1 MKGFLIGLSL
11 FPLSLFALANHPYHF
26 DLLELSKA
34 HQITTGSKDVKVSI
48 ISTGIPD
55 IGVLH
60 NNLDRNLLEVPDNGL
75 DDDGNGYV
83 DDVLGV
89 NTLTGESDPSPK
101 SSFGVPGVASAAL
114 IGARP
119 LFGDPE
125 VALLKD
131 VGIVPVNSFNDLHST
146 DVASVIKAI
155 KYVISRGARIISIEL
170 GDTSKEAKS
179 SCTLMDENKNVLFV
193 TAAGNDRK
201 NLDESDNIIYPAQCA
216 RRSNLLVVAASGK
229 EDELSFFTNYGRSVE
244 VAAPGQDIL
253 TYNDRQLLTELHGTS
268 FASAIATG
276 VAALALSANPSL
288 TAEELKHVI
297 TSSVDKIPSLA
308 EKIGSGGRVNAAKA
322 VQAALNYQR

>member
-60 NNLDRNLLEVPDNGL
+60 GNLDRNLLEVPDNGL

-155 KYVISRGARIISIEL
+155 KYVISRGA
-170 GDTSKEAKS
+170 
-179 SCTLMDENKNVLFV
+179 
-193 TAAGNDRK
+193 
-201 NLDESDNIIYPAQCA
+201 
-216 RRSNLLVVAASGK
+216 
-229 EDELSFFTNYGRSVE
+229 
-244 VAAPGQDIL
+244 
-253 TYNDRQLLTELHGTS
+253 
-268 FASAIATG
+268 
-276 VAALALSANPSL
+276 
-288 TAEELKHVI
+288 
-297 TSSVDKIPSLA
+297 
-308 EKIGSGGRVNAAKA
+308 
-322 VQAALNYQR
+322 

>member
-60 NNLDRNLLEVPDNGL
+60 GNLDRNLLEVPDNGL

-101 SSFGVPGVASAAL
+101 GSFSDAGTASAAIL
-114 IGARP
+114 GARP
-119 LFGDPE
+119 LFGDPD

-131 VGIVPVNSFNDLHST
+131 VSIIAVNSFDEMGSS
-146 DVASVIKAI
+146 DVVSVIKAAG
-155 KYVISRGARIISIEL
+155 YAISRGARIISFEL
-170 GDTSKEAKS
+170 GHMGEKVQSY
-179 SCTLMDENKNVLFV
+179 CTLMDENKNVLFV
-193 TAAGNDRK
+193 AAAGNDGK

-268 FASAIATG
+268 FASAIASG
-276 VAALALSANPSL
+276 VAALALSANQTLS
-288 TAEELKHVI
+288 AEELKHVI
-297 TSSVDKIPSLA
+297 VSSVDKIPSF
-308 EKIGSGGRVNAAKA
+308 EGKIGSGGRVNAAKA
-322 VQAALNYQR
+322 VQAAVNYQR